1 MNAKKNS
8 RYDLEGK
15 RIVFFQLGLLTTGA
29 FTLAAFTY
37 KSPIENDVQ
46 KHTVTAH
53 EISIIE
59 EVQKEIPKLA
69 DPIPQVV
76 KAPDVSSA
84 GPTLNITQEVTSN
97 INQTNNTSKDVKS
110 DVGVGGV
117 TVKTGDLDIDDFGTV
132 DVDIEI
138 IEIPAKDAQFIGG
151 FVAMQKFI
159 NENLVYPDEAIELNV
174 QGRVY
179 LSFVVERD
187 GSVSNVSV
195 ERGVFQSIDREA
207 ARVVRSFPNWIPGE
221 MPSGKVRTRV
231 RVPINFTLQ

>member
-8 RYDLEGK
+8 RYDLERK
-15 RIVFFQLGLLTTGA
+15 RIVFFQLGLLTSGA

-37 KSPIENDVQ
+37 KSPVENDVQ
-46 KHTVTAH
+46 KQRVTAH
-53 EISIIE
+53 EIQVIE

-76 KAPDVSSA
+76 KSTDESTS

-97 INQTNNTSKDVKS
+97 INQTNNTSTEVKS
-110 DVGVGGV
+110 EVGVGGV
-117 TVKTGDLDIDDFGTV
+117 TVKTGDLDLDLGTV

-138 IEIPAKDAQFIGG
+138 VEIPAKDAQFIGG
-151 FVAMQKFI
+151 VAAMQKFI
-159 NENLVYPDEAIELNV
+159 NENLNYPDDAIEMNM

-187 GSVSNVSV
+187 GSVTNVSV
-195 ERGVFQSIDREA
+195 ERGVFQSMDREA
-207 ARVVRSFPNWIPGE
+207 ARVVRSFPTWIPGE

>member
-8 RYDLEGK
+8 RYDLERK
-15 RIVFFQLGLLTTGA
+15 RIVFFQLGLLTSGA

-37 KSPIENDVQ
+37 KSPVENDVQ
-46 KHTVTAH
+46 KQRVAAH
-53 EISIIE
+53 EIQIIE

-69 DPIPQVV
+69 DPIPLVV
-76 KAPDVSSA
+76 KSPDVSTT

-97 INQTNNTSKDVKS
+97 INQTSNTNKDVKS
-110 DVGVGGV
+110 EAGVGGI
-117 TVKTGDLDIDDFGTV
+117 TVKTGDLDLDFGTV

-138 IEIPAKDAQFIGG
+138 VEIPAKDAQFIGG
-151 FVAMQKFI
+151 VAAMQKFI
-159 NENLVYPDEAIELNV
+159 NENLNYPDDAIEMNM

-187 GSVSNVSV
+187 GSVSNVNV

-207 ARVVRSFPNWIPGE
+207 ARVVRSFPTWIPGE

>member
-37 KSPIENDVQ
+37 KSPIEDDVQ

-76 KAPDVSSA
+76 KDPDVSTS
-84 GPTLNITQEVTSN
+84 GPTLNITQDVTSN

-110 DVGVGGV
+110 DVGVGGI
-117 TVKTGDLDIDDFGTV
+117 TVKTGDLDLDLGTAI
-132 DVDIEI
+132 VDIEI
-138 IEIPAKDAQFIGG
+138 IDFPAKDAQFIGG
-151 FVAMQKFI
+151 VAAMQKFI

-174 QGRVY
+174 QGLVY
-179 LSFVVERD
+179 VSFVVERD

-195 ERGVFQSIDREA
+195 ERGVYQSIDREA
-207 ARVVRSFPNWIPGE
+207 VRVIRSFPNWIPGE
-221 MPSGKVRTRV
+221 MPAGKVRTRV

>member
-8 RYDLEGK
+8 RYDLERK

-37 KSPIENDVQ
+37 KSPVENDVQ
-46 KHTVTAH
+46 KHAVVAH

-69 DPIPQVV
+69 DPIPQVT
-76 KAPDVSSA
+76 KNPDASTT
-84 GPTLNITQEVTSN
+84 GPTLNIKQDVTSN

-110 DVGVGGV
+110 DVGVGGL
-117 TVKTGDLDIDDFGTV
+117 TVKTGDLDLDLGTV

-138 IEIPAKDAQFIGG
+138 VDIPAKDAQFVGG
-151 FVAMQKFI
+151 VAAMQKFI
-159 NENLVYPDEAIELNV
+159 NENLVYPDEAIQLNV

>member
-8 RYDLEGK
+8 RYDLERK
-15 RIVFFQLGLLTTGA
+15 RIVFFQLGLLTSGA

-37 KSPIENDVQ
+37 KSPVENDVQ
-46 KHTVTAH
+46 KQRVTAH
-53 EISIIE
+53 EIQIIE
-59 EVQKEIPKLA
+59 EVQKDIPKLA

-76 KAPDVSSA
+76 KSTDESTS

-97 INQTNNTSKDVKS
+97 INQTNNTSTEVKS
-110 DVGVGGV
+110 EVGVGGV
-117 TVKTGDLDIDDFGTV
+117 TVKTGDLDLDLGTV
-132 DVDIEI
+132 EVDIEI
-138 IEIPAKDAQFIGG
+138 VEIPAKDAQFIGG
-151 FVAMQKFI
+151 VAAMQKFI
-159 NENLVYPDEAIELNV
+159 NDNLNYPDDAIEMNM

-195 ERGVFQSIDREA
+195 ERGVFQSMDREA
-207 ARVVRSFPNWIPGE
+207 ARVVRSFPTWIPGE

>member
-8 RYDLEGK
+8 RYDLERK
-15 RIVFFQLGLLTTGA
+15 RIVFFQLGLLTSGA

-37 KSPIENDVQ
+37 KSPVENDVQ
-46 KHTVTAH
+46 KQRVAAH
-53 EISIIE
+53 EIQVIE

-76 KAPDVSSA
+76 KVPDVTTS

-97 INQTNNTSKDVKS
+97 INQTNNTLTDVKS
-110 DVGVGGV
+110 EVGVGGV
-117 TVKTGDLDIDDFGTV
+117 TVKTGDLDLDLGTAI
-132 DVDIEI
+132 VDIEI
-138 IEIPAKDAQFIGG
+138 VEIPAKDAQFIGG
-151 FVAMQKFI
+151 VAAMQKFI
-159 NENLVYPDEAIELNV
+159 NDNLNYPDDAIEMNM

-187 GSVSNVSV
+187 GSVTNVSV
-195 ERGVFQSIDREA
+195 ERGVFQSMDREA
-207 ARVVRSFPNWIPGE
+207 ARVVRSFPTWIPGE

>member
-8 RYDLEGK
+8 RYDLERK
-15 RIVFFQLGLLTTGA
+15 RIVFFQLGLLTSGA

-37 KSPIENDVQ
+37 KSPMEMDIRKQAVASQ
-46 KHTVTAH
+46 
-53 EISIIE
+53 EIQVFQ
-59 EVQKEIPKLA
+59 EVEKEIPKLA
-69 DPIPQVV
+69 EPIPQVY
-76 KAPDVSSA
+76 KSSDETA
-84 GPTLNITQEVTSN
+84 TGPTLNITQDVTSN
-97 INQTNNTSKDVKS
+97 INQINNTSKDVKS

-117 TVKTGDLDIDDFGTV
+117 TVKTGDLDLDFGIV

-138 IEIPAKDAQFIGG
+138 VEIPAKDAQFIGG
-151 FVAMQKFI
+151 VAAMQKFI

-187 GSVSNVSV
+187 GSVSNVNV

>member
-8 RYDLEGK
+8 RYDLERK
-15 RIVFFQLGLLTTGA
+15 RIVFFQLGLLTSGA

-37 KSPIENDVQ
+37 KSPVENDVQ
-46 KHTVTAH
+46 KQRVTAH
-53 EISIIE
+53 EIQIIE
-59 EVQKEIPKLA
+59 EVQKDIPKLA
-69 DPIPQVV
+69 DPIPQVL
-76 KAPDVSSA
+76 KSTDESTS

-97 INQTNNTSKDVKS
+97 INQTNNISTEVKS
-110 DVGVGGV
+110 EVGVGGV
-117 TVKTGDLDIDDFGTV
+117 TVKTGDLDLDLGTV

-138 IEIPAKDAQFIGG
+138 VEIPAKDAQFIGG
-151 FVAMQKFI
+151 VAAMQKFI
-159 NENLVYPDEAIELNV
+159 NDNLNYPDDAIEMNM

-195 ERGVFQSIDREA
+195 ERGVFQSMDREA
-207 ARVVRSFPNWIPGE
+207 ARVVRSFPTWIPGE

>member
-8 RYDLEGK
+8 RYDLERK
-15 RIVFFQLGLLTTGA
+15 RIVFFQLGLLTSGA

-37 KSPIENDVQ
+37 KSPLENDVQ
-46 KHTVTAH
+46 KHRVVAQ
-53 EISIIE
+53 EILVIE
-59 EVQKEIPKLA
+59 EVQKDIPKLA
-69 DPIPQVV
+69 DPIPEVI
-76 KAPDVSSA
+76 KAPDVSTT
-84 GPTLNITQEVTSN
+84 GPTLNITQDVSSN
-97 INQTNNTSKDVKS
+97 INQTSNTSTNVKS
-110 DVGVGGV
+110 DVGVGGI
-117 TVKTGDLDIDDFGTV
+117 TVKTGDLDLDFGTV

-138 IEIPAKDAQFIGG
+138 VEIPAKDAQFIGG
-151 FVAMQKFI
+151 TAAMQKFI
-159 NENLVYPDEAIELNV
+159 NENLNYPDDAIEMNM
-174 QGRVY
+174 QGRIY

-195 ERGVFQSIDREA
+195 ERGVFQSMDREA

>member
-8 RYDLEGK
+8 RYDLERK
-15 RIVFFQLGLLTTGA
+15 RIVFFQLGLLTSGA

-37 KSPIENDVQ
+37 KSPVENDVQ
-46 KHTVTAH
+46 KQRITAH
-53 EISIIE
+53 EIQIIE

-76 KAPDVSSA
+76 KVPDVSTT

-97 INQTNNTSKDVKS
+97 INQTSNTSTEVKS
-110 DVGVGGV
+110 EVGIGGV
-117 TVKTGDLDIDDFGTV
+117 TVKTGDLDLDLGTAT
-132 DVDIEI
+132 VDIEI
-138 IEIPAKDAQFIGG
+138 VEIPAKDAQFVGG
-151 FVAMQKFI
+151 VAAMQKFI
-159 NENLVYPDEAIELNV
+159 NDNLNYPDDAIEMNI

-187 GSVSNVSV
+187 GSVTNVSV
-195 ERGVFQSIDREA
+195 ERGVFKSMDREA
-207 ARVVRSFPNWIPGE
+207 ARVVRSFPTWIPGE

>member
-8 RYDLEGK
+8 RYDLERK
-15 RIVFFQLGLLTTGA
+15 RIVFFQLGLLTSGA

-46 KHTVTAH
+46 KHRVAVQ
-53 EISIIE
+53 EILVIE

-69 DPIPQVV
+69 DPIPEVV
-76 KAPDVSSA
+76 KAPDVSTT
-84 GPTLNITQEVTSN
+84 GPTLNITQDVNSN
-97 INQTNNTSKDVKS
+97 INQTNNSTKNVKS
-110 DVGVGGV
+110 DVGVGGI
-117 TVKTGDLDIDDFGTV
+117 TVKTGDLDLDLGTV

-138 IEIPAKDAQFIGG
+138 VEIPAKDAQFIGG
-151 FVAMQKFI
+151 TAAMQKFI
-159 NENLVYPDEAIELNV
+159 NENLNYPDDAIEMNM
-174 QGRVY
+174 QGRIY

-187 GSVSNVSV
+187 GSVSNVNV
-195 ERGVFQSIDREA
+195 ERGIFQSMDKEA

>member
-8 RYDLEGK
+8 RYDLERK
-15 RIVFFQLGLLTTGA
+15 RIVFFQLGLLTSGA

-37 KSPIENDVQ
+37 KSPVENDVQ
-46 KHTVTAH
+46 KQRVTAH
-53 EISIIE
+53 EIQIIE

-69 DPIPQVV
+69 DPIPLVV
-76 KAPDVSSA
+76 KSPDVSTT
-84 GPTLNITQEVTSN
+84 GPTLNITQEVTAN
-97 INQTNNTSKDVKS
+97 INQTSNTNKDVKS
-110 DVGVGGV
+110 EVGMGGI
-117 TVKTGDLDIDDFGTV
+117 TVKTGDLDLDFGTV

-138 IEIPAKDAQFIGG
+138 VEIPAKDAQFIGG
-151 FVAMQKFI
+151 VAAMQKFI
-159 NENLVYPDEAIELNV
+159 NENLNYPDDAIELNM

-187 GSVSNVSV
+187 GSVSNVNV

-207 ARVVRSFPNWIPGE
+207 ARVVRSFPTWIPGE

>member
-8 RYDLEGK
+8 RYDLERK
-15 RIVFFQLGLLTTGA
+15 RIVFFQLGLLTSGA

-37 KSPIENDVQ
+37 KSPVENDVQ
-46 KHTVTAH
+46 KQRVAAH
-53 EISIIE
+53 EIQVIE

-76 KAPDVSSA
+76 KVPDVTTS

-97 INQTNNTSKDVKS
+97 INQTKNTLTDVKS
-110 DVGVGGV
+110 EVGVGGV
-117 TVKTGDLDIDDFGTV
+117 TVKTGDLDLDLGTAI
-132 DVDIEI
+132 VDIEI
-138 IEIPAKDAQFIGG
+138 VEIPAKDAQFIGG
-151 FVAMQKFI
+151 VAAMQKFI
-159 NENLVYPDEAIELNV
+159 NDNLKYPDDAIEMNM

-187 GSVSNVSV
+187 GSVTNVSV
-195 ERGVFQSIDREA
+195 ERGVFQSMDREA
-207 ARVVRSFPNWIPGE
+207 ARVVRSFPTWIPGE